1 VGFIFCVGPIHD
13 DGFSHAWLVFSFIF
27 PPGAPTKR
35 KRRKQKFAVILKL
48 CISLSGLKEAQQL
61 KLHLASI
68 GT

>member
-1 VGFIFCVGPIHD
+1 MCPA
-13 DGFSHAWLVFSFIF
+13 GFSFLPH
-27 PPGAPTKR
+27 PPTQEEKEKKKR
-35 KRRKQKFAVILKL
+35 KAKVCCDLKL